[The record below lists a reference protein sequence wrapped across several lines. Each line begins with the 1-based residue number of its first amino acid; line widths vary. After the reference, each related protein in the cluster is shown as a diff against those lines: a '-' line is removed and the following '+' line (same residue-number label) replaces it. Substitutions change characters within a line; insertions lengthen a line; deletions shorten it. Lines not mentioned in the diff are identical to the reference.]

1 MRAPAYALRHWNY
14 DRSVGAGRRSAAR
27 TLRLRMGPR
36 PGLTLLEVI
45 LALTIFLFAMVAIG
59 RLITF
64 AGDRVNDIQGRATQ
78 LCQAKLAEVSSGIT
92 QLQDG
97 EGDFE
102 GDSDWHWKIE
112 CQANGITGLW
122 NVKITVHRKSS
133 EDREGEA
140 VITQMVFDPNQKGS
154 ALDPNP
160 IASASYNATTGS
172 SSSSSSGS
180 SSGSGKTPSR
190 SGASMGGKP

>member
-1 MRAPAYALRHWNY
+1 
-14 DRSVGAGRRSAAR
+14 
-27 TLRLRMGPR
+27 MGVR

-64 AGDRVNDIQGRATQ
+64 AGARVNDMKGRATQ
-78 LCQAKLAEVSSGIT
+78 LCQAKLAELASGIT

-112 CQANGITGLW
+112 CQANGITALW
-122 NVKITVHRKSS
+122 NVKVTVSRKSS
-133 EDREGEA
+133 EDKEGEA
-140 VITQMVFDPNQKGS
+140 VLSQMVFDPNQKGS
-154 ALDPNP
+154 AMDPNP
-160 IASASYNATTGS
+160 IVTANNNAA
-172 SSSSSSGS
+172 SSSGS
-180 SSGSGKTPSR
+180 SSPSASTSGTGATPSK
-190 SGASMGGKP
+190 SGAGGASMGGMR